1 MFYYSI
7 VLLASPLDSLTYQ
20 SSELIPSL
28 SLVNVSLRNTIKLGL
43 VLSQVNQPK
52 YETLEI
58 DSITSFHFSL
68 QQYKIANFI
77 SKYYFSSLGE
87 ALNLFT
93 PYNKNYTNKK
103 KDFEIK
109 IDISLSDFQS
119 QALSFLKQHPVS
131 LLFGD
136 TGSGKTEI
144 YMKYFQELT
153 CAVKDEEV
161 PLGCKGKRALFLL
174 PEISLTPQMQIRFEK
189 HFGDTFVLWHSKM
202 TKKQKEKTLEKILSG
217 EAMIIAG
224 PRSALFLPI
233 VNLGIIVVD
242 EEHDDSYKSS
252 SRPRYHARDVA
263 IYMGSKLK
271 IPVILGSATPSLSSY
286 VKFPH
291 FRLKG
296 GYYESQKEFIY
307 EPCREEISPLLS
319 EAVARNFKQ
328 KRQGIMFI
336 PTRAN
341 FKYMICDSCGYTLEC
356 PFCSVG
362 MSLHVRSN
370 ALKCHYCNYMEPI
383 PNVCPKCSSGMLENS
398 RLGTAEAMDYFEKN
412 QPELKTL
419 QFDRDTITTQNKL
432 KKALKSFND
441 GEIDLLVGTQML
453 SKGHDYHDVTLAV
466 IMGLDN
472 MLQLPD
478 YRSREK
484 TLALLI
490 QIAGRAGRRHNAKII
505 VQSFFE
511 HFFRPYVEDFD
522 AFLESEKK
530 VRQNL
535 YPPYKKL
542 ARILFAHKTKEKANE
557 AMHEMADKIRQY
569 REVEIVGFGA
579 SAIERIANKYRF
591 QILLRSDKSTSL
603 LGVINATKNKLAQID
618 MDPVEFS

>member
-1 MFYYSI
+1 MYYYRIALLGSILEPLTYNSQFKIPLRSLVSIQLNTKIVYGI
-7 VLLASPLDSLTYQ
+7 VLEECQEPEFVTKAVDLITNQYISSEQLGLAS
-20 SSELIPSL
+20 
-28 SLVNVSLRNTIKLGL
+28 
-43 VLSQVNQPK
+43 
-52 YETLEI
+52 
-58 DSITSFHFSL
+58 F
-68 QQYKIANFI
+68 IAE
-77 SKYYFSSLGE
+77 YYVCELGE
-87 ALNLFT
+87 ALSLFT
-93 PYNKNYTNKK
+93 LFQKNFTCKENKLIEFNFIELLEKQT
-103 KDFEIK
+103 
-109 IDISLSDFQS
+109 
-119 QALSFLKQHPVS
+119 QALSFLKQHPIS

-153 CAVKDEEV
+153 S
-161 PLGCKGKRALFLL
+161 KGKRALFLL

-189 HFGDTFVLWHSKM
+189 HFGDAFILWHSKM

-233 VNLGIIVVD
+233 KNLGIIVVD

-252 SRPRYHARDVA
+252 SRPRYHARDLA
-263 IYMGSKLK
+263 IYIGSKLN
-271 IPVILGSATPSLSSY
+271 IPVVLGSATPSLSSY

-291 FRLKG
+291 FRLRG
-296 GYYESQKEFIY
+296 GYYESKKEFIF
-307 EPCREEISPLLS
+307 EPRREEISPLLS
-319 EAVARNFKQ
+319 EVVVRNFEQ

-341 FKYMICDSCGYTLEC
+341 FKYIICDSCGYTLEC

-383 PNVCPKCSSGMLENS
+383 PTICPKCSCGMLENS
-398 RLGTAEAMDYFEKN
+398 RLGTAEAMDYFAKH

-441 GEIDLLVGTQML
+441 GEVDLLIGTQML
-453 SKGHDYHDVTLAV
+453 SKGHDYHDVTLAI

-478 YRSREK
+478 YRAREK

-490 QIAGRAGRRHNAKII
+490 QIAGRAGRRHNARVI

-511 HFFRPYVEDFD
+511 HFFSPFVENFD
-522 AFLESEKK
+522 AFLEDEKR

-542 ARILFAHKTKEKANE
+542 ARILFAHKTKEKASE
-557 AMHEMADKIRQY
+557 SMYEMADKIRQY
-569 REVEIVGFGA
+569 TEVEIVGFGA

-603 LGVINATKNKLAQID
+603 LRVIKATKNKLAQID

>member
-1 MFYYSI
+1 MKVTFYYSI
-7 VLLASPLDSLTYQ
+7 ILLASPLDSLTYQ
-20 SSELIPSL
+20 SSENISLL
-28 SLVNVSLRNTIKLGL
+28 SLVNVPLRGNIKLGL
-43 VLSQVNQPK
+43 VVAQVKQPK

-58 DSITSFHFSL
+58 DTTTSLYFSA
-68 QQYKIANFI
+68 QQYEIANFI
-77 SKYYFSSLGE
+77 ANYYFSSLGE

-93 PYNKNYTNKK
+93 AYDKNFPSKEKNFKS
-103 KDFEIK
+103 EV
-109 IDISLSDFQS
+109 DISLSTLQS
-119 QALSFLKQHPVS
+119 QALDFLKQNSIS

-144 YMKYFQELT
+144 YMSYFQELI
-153 CAVKDEEV
+153 
-161 PLGCKGKRALFLL
+161 GKGKRALFLL

-189 HFGDTFVLWHSKM
+189 YFGDIFVLWHSKM
-202 TKKQKEKTLEKILSG
+202 TKKSKEKTLEKILSG
-217 EAMIIAG
+217 EAIIIAG

-233 VNLGIIVVD
+233 ENLGIIVVD

-252 SRPRYHARDVA
+252 ARPRYHARDVA
-263 IYMGSKLK
+263 IYMGAKLK
-271 IPVILGSATPSLSSY
+271 IPVVLGSATPSLSSY
-286 VKFPH
+286 VKFPS

-296 GYYESQKEFIY
+296 GYYKSQKEFIF
-307 EPCREEISPLLS
+307 EPRREEISPLLD
-319 EAVARNFKQ
+319 EAVERNFKQ
-328 KRQGIMFI
+328 KRQGIVFI

-356 PFCSVG
+356 PYCSVG
-362 MSLHVRSN
+362 MSLHVKSN

-383 PNVCPKCSSGMLENS
+383 PTICPKCSCGMLENS
-398 RLGTAEAMDYFEKN
+398 RLGTAEAMEYFKKE

-441 GEIDLLVGTQML
+441 GEVDLLIGTQML

-466 IMGLDN
+466 VMGLDN

-478 YRSREK
+478 YRAREK

-490 QIAGRAGRRHNAKII
+490 QIAGRAGRRHDAKVI

-511 HFFRPYVEDFD
+511 HFFREYVENFD
-522 AFLESEKK
+522 AFLEDEKK
-530 VRQNL
+530 VRHNL

-542 ARILFAHKTKEKANE
+542 ARILFAHKTKEKAHE
-557 AMHEMADKIRQY
+557 AMYEMADKIRQY
-569 REVEIVGFGA
+569 VEVEIVGFGA

-603 LGVINATKNKLAQID
+603 LRVIKATKNSLAQID